1 MRKKTKK
8 KQGISL
14 FQIPHQVVT
23 QRGKIDRPYI
33 IALTVL
39 VGFGLIMVFS
49 ASMYDSAVSESKGY
63 ALFMKQLGLVGAGLF
78 IMYILSLI
86 DYRKFNSPQL
96 CLLLLGITVVL
107 LIMVWIPGIGVN
119 VNGARRW
126 VKLGVQFQPSEIAK
140 VTGVLY
146 LCMLLSRKPSVLE
159 DGKSFF
165 KFCVFPI
172 GLVCGLTALEP
183 SFSAALAIGVAMFAV
198 LFFAGVP
205 FKRLAVYIPVLI
217 VAVIGLLI
225 VEPWR
230 IERLLVFGGAGSQDY
245 QITQSLLAIGSG
257 GILGKGIGNGTQKLL
272 FLPELQNDF
281 IFANIGEECGLWGC
295 LLVIGLYAYIIY
307 RGFLIAVY
315 SKDRFASLYVSSVTA
330 LIAFQVFVNIGV
342 AIGALPVTGMALPFV
357 SYGGSSAMVLFAM
370 LGPLLS
376 ISRETELKK
385 KNKEPL

>member
-1 MRKKTKK
+1 MRKKTRK

-86 DYRKFNSPQL
+86 DYREFNSPQL

>member
-1 MRKKTKK
+1 MRKKAKK

-217 VAVIGLLI
+217 VAVIGLLF